1 MCFTHIVNIQIRP
14 SAMWQR
20 KIDEDHLLTIKPM
33 NHTLGNENKG
43 NSQQIQPLI
52 IREILLICV
61 QGNVWKTVWI
71 ICVLISGCKG
81 FIQVIV

>member
-1 MCFTHIVNIQIRP
+1 
-14 SAMWQR
+14 
-20 KIDEDHLLTIKPM
+20 M

-43 NSQQIQPLI
+43 NAQQIQPLI
-52 IREILLICV
+52 IRQILLICV

-71 ICVLISGCKG
+71 ICILISGCKG

>member
-1 MCFTHIVNIQIRP
+1 
-14 SAMWQR
+14 
-20 KIDEDHLLTIKPM
+20 M

-43 NSQQIQPLI
+43 NAQQIQPLI
-52 IREILLICV
+52 IRQILLICV

-71 ICVLISGCKG
+71 ICVLMSGFKW

>member
-1 MCFTHIVNIQIRP
+1 
-14 SAMWQR
+14 
-20 KIDEDHLLTIKPM
+20 M

-43 NSQQIQPLI
+43 NAQQIQI
-52 IREILLICV
+52 IRQILLICV

-71 ICVLISGCKG
+71 KCVLMLGFKW